1 MTQGGQSKI
10 VHPAPGL
17 HGHLQQPPGDKSIS
31 HRVAMLAALAAGESV
46 IHNFLPA
53 EDCMNTLRAMEALGA
68 RSFFSEDGALHI
80 HGTSGQVLEPAG
92 PLDLGNS
99 GTSIRLLAGL
109 LAGYPI
115 TLEMT
120 GDESLRS
127 RPMSRI
133 KVPLEEMGATVD
145 LLGPDQGVP
154 VRIKGGHL
162 HGITY
167 ALPMASAQVK
177 SCVLLAALNAP
188 GTTVVIEPRPTRDHT
203 ERLLQ
208 TLGLPLTVDGL
219 RITLHGPEAKA
230 APLPARAWT
239 IPGDFSSAA
248 YWLVAAAARP
258 GAGVIIDRV
267 GLNPRRTALL
277 NVLQRMGAKVAIT
290 PQSEAGAEPVG
301 TIAMQGGRLRAT
313 TVGGDEIPCLIDE
326 LPLVAVAGALAEGD
340 TIIRDAAE
348 LRVKETDRIVTMI
361 ANLRQ
366 LGVAADEREDG
377 MVIHG
382 PARLKVA
389 GSVRSYGDHR
399 VAMAMAV
406 LALFAPEPVC
416 INNVSCVDTS
426 YPGFWN
432 DLKTLGGH
440 AE

>member
-1 MTQGGQSKI
+1 MTPPGLSKI
-10 VHPAPGL
+10 VHPAKSL

-46 IHNFLPA
+46 IRNFLPA

-68 RSFFSEDGALHI
+68 RTFFADDGALHV
-80 HGTSGQVLEPAG
+80 HGTGGKILEPAG

-99 GTSIRLLAGL
+99 GTSLRLLAGL

-115 TLEMT
+115 TLELT

-127 RPMSRI
+127 RPMDRI
-133 KVPLEEMGATVD
+133 QTPLEAMGATVE
-145 LLGPDQGVP
+145 LLGPNHTAP
-154 VRIKGGHL
+154 VRIKGGQL

-167 ALPMASAQVK
+167 PLPMASAQVK
-177 SCVLLAALNAP
+177 SCILLAALNAP

-208 TLGLPLTVDGL
+208 TLGLPLTVE
-219 RITLHGPEAKA
+219 GPRVILEGPVERA
-230 APLPARAWT
+230 APLPAREWL

-248 YWLVAAAARP
+248 FWLVAAAARP
-258 GAGVIIDRV
+258 GAGVKIDRV

-277 NVLQRMGAKVAIT
+277 DVLQRMGAKVAVT
-290 PQSEAGAEPVG
+290 PQPGAGAEPFG
-301 TIAMQGGRLRAT
+301 AIAVHGGALRAT
-313 TVGGDEIPCLIDE
+313 TVGGDEVPCLIDE
-326 LPLVAVAGALAEGD
+326 LPLVAVLGALAEGD
-340 TIIRDAAE
+340 TVIRDAAE
-348 LRVKETDRIVTMI
+348 LRVKETDRIAALA

-377 MVIHG
+377 LVVHG
-382 PARLKVA
+382 PAKLQVA
-389 GSVRSYGDHR
+389 GGVRSYGDHR
-399 VAMAMAV
+399 ITMAMAV

-416 INNVSCVDTS
+416 INNVACVDTS
-426 YPGFWN
+426 YPGFWT
-432 DLKTLGGH
+432 DLQALGGH